1 MSNIISGYRKMAG
14 LTQKKMAR
22 ELGISEG
29 TYRNK
34 EKGRTF
40 FKNNE
45 MKTFFELVK
54 RENSTVTINEIFFDH
69 TPTKNDVL
77 ERGDLNAKS

>member
-1 MSNIISGYRKMAG
+1 MSNIISGYRRMAG
-14 LTQKKMAR
+14 LTQKEMAQK
-22 ELGISEG
+22 LKISEG

-45 MKTFFELVK
+45 MKTFYELVRK
-54 RENSTVTINEIFFDH
+54 ENGSVNISDIFFNQE
-69 TPTKNDVL
+69 PTKNDAGEVV
-77 ERGDLNAKS
+77 NK